1 MPDPVSA
8 TVGSTVVGGYMQN
21 KASKRQASAMNAQ
34 AAAQVEA
41 ARIAAEEARFRPVG
55 ITTRFGSATPQFTD
69 GRLTGY
75 DYQGSPEL
83 VGFQDQLSNIY
94 GSSLGQ
100 AERAAG
106 YQPQFEQTAQ
116 GLFNL
121 GQAEVPQSR
130 EQIMAQQQALLRPYD
145 IEAEQRLAAGVFGR
159 GRGGLSVGAGG
170 NPELQAFAE
179 ARSRRDAQLLAN
191 VDQTFMNRAQQA
203 AGLMEQ
209 GSGVLGTGYKMQ
221 QAALTPFETQFGLS
235 GRLEDVAKQ
244 PMDIGTALGQQI
256 TTANTN
262 AGNIMQQGSNNAA
275 ELQSQASQA
284 RASGLASMGQGIANL
299 GQQYAQN
306 QILQDYLNPKTA
318 APIDNRAIDR
328 NAFAA
333 RRAAAGVSNY
343 SNNYSS
349 LPPIDATR
357 GGFTGNLFPQGFPQ
371 RMSSYSINYGS
382 PSPVATS
389 GSFTGNLFKTY

>member
-1 MPDPVSA
+1 MGA
-8 TVGSTVVGGYMQN
+8 TAAMVGAQVVGGLMQN
-21 KASKRQASAMNAQ
+21 RAAKKQAAAMGQQ

-83 VGFQDQLSNIY
+83 VGFQDQLSRLY

-100 AERAAG
+100 AERVAAL
-106 YQPQFEQTAQ
+106 QPQFEQTAQ

-130 EQIMAQQQALLRPYD
+130 EQIIAQQQALLRPYD
-145 IEAEQRLAAGVFGR
+145 IEQEQRLAAGVFGR

-170 NPELQAFAE
+170 QPELQALAE

-191 VDQTFMNRAQQA
+191 VDQTFMNRAKQA

-221 QAALTPFETQFGLS
+221 QAALTPFETQFGLA
-235 GRLEDVAKQ
+235 GKLEDVARQ
-244 PMDIGTALGQQI
+244 PMDIGTALGQKI
-256 TTANTN
+256 TSANTR
-262 AGNIMQQGSNNAA
+262 AGEIMQQGSNAA
-275 ELQSQASQA
+275 SQLQSQASQA

-299 GQQYAQN
+299 GQQYYQN
-306 QILQDYLNPKTA
+306 QILQDYLNPKTT
-318 APIDNRAIDR
+318 APIDNRTIDP
-328 NAFAA
+328 NAFEA
-333 RRAAAGVSNY
+333 RRAALQQQYPNRNLTPGTGTVYHTSG
-343 SNNYSS
+343 
-349 LPPIDATR
+349 ATPNLLTP
-357 GGFTGNLFPQGFPQ
+357 GFSGNLGIQPYPAPGFSGNLF
-371 RMSSYSINYGS
+371 R
-382 PSPVATS
+382 
-389 GSFTGNLFKTY
+389 